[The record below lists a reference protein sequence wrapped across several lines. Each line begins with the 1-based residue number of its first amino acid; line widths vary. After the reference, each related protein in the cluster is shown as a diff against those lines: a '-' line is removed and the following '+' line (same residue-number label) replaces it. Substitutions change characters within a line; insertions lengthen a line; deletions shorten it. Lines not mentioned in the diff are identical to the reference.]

1 MEANRRTL
9 LRTIAGVAAGAT
21 AAPLAEARP
30 AHEPAPDATGLLYDA
45 TRCIGCKACMTACKE
60 VNNLTADP
68 VSRGGLYDDPI
79 TLSAYAKTV
88 VKSTWREG
96 ANAYVK
102 SQCMHCIDPACVNA
116 CMIGALKKRAH
127 GAVTWDGSRCIG
139 CRYCAVVCPFD
150 VPKFEWASAFP
161 KLVKCELC
169 APLVAKG
176 EIPACARVCPRG
188 ATVYGKY
195 SDLLKDAHSR
205 LKTQPD
211 RYFPKVYG
219 EHDGG
224 GTQVLYLSKA
234 DVSFEELGLPAL
246 GDAPVPE
253 VQRSVQEGIY
263 RGFIA
268 PLSLYAGMAVVLWK
282 RRRADKAGH
291 EGKEE
296 KA

>member
-1 MEANRRTL
+1 MEPNRRTL
-9 LRTIAGVAAGAT
+9 FKMIGAAGAAV
-21 AAPLAEARP
+21 AARSAS
-30 AHEPAPDATGLLYDA
+30 AHETPAPPADAAGLLYDA
-45 TRCIGCKACMTACKE
+45 TRCIGCKACMVACKE
-60 VNNLTADP
+60 VNNLASDP
-68 VSRGGLYDDPI
+68 VSRGGLYDDPV

-88 VKSTWREG
+88 VKAYWKEG

-116 CMIGALKKRAH
+116 CMMGALQKRAH

-161 KLVKCELC
+161 KVVKCEMC

-176 EIPACARVCPRG
+176 ELPACARVCPRQ

-195 SDLLKDAHSR
+195 TDLLKDAHNR
-205 LKTQPD
+205 LKTEPD

-234 DVSFEELGLPAL
+234 DVSFQDLGLPAL
-246 GDAPVPE
+246 GDDPVP
-253 VQRSVQEGIY
+253 QTQQQVQEGIY

-268 PLSLYAGMAVVLWK
+268 PISLYAGMSVVLW
-282 RRRADKAGH
+282 RRRTQK
-291 EGKEE
+291 KEE
-296 KA
+296 NA

>member
-1 MEANRRTL
+1 MEPNRRTL
-9 LRTIAGVAAGAT
+9 FKMIGAAGAAV
-21 AAPLAEARP
+21 AARSAS
-30 AHEPAPDATGLLYDA
+30 AHETPAPPPDAAGLLYDA
-45 TRCIGCKACMTACKE
+45 TRCIGCKACMVACKE
-60 VNNLTADP
+60 VNNLASDP
-68 VSRGGLYDDPI
+68 VSRGGLYDDPV

-88 VKSTWREG
+88 VKAYWKEG

-116 CMIGALKKRAH
+116 CMMGALQKRAH

-161 KLVKCELC
+161 KVVKCEMC

-176 EIPACARVCPRG
+176 ELPACARVCPRQ

-195 SDLLKDAHSR
+195 TDLLKDAHNR
-205 LKTQPD
+205 LKTEPD

-234 DVSFEELGLPAL
+234 DVSFQDLGLPAL
-246 GDAPVPE
+246 GDDPVP
-253 VQRSVQEGIY
+253 QTQQQVQEGIY

-268 PLSLYAGMAVVLWK
+268 PISLYAGMSVVLW
-282 RRRADKAGH
+282 RRRTQK
-291 EGKEE
+291 KEE
-296 KA
+296 NA